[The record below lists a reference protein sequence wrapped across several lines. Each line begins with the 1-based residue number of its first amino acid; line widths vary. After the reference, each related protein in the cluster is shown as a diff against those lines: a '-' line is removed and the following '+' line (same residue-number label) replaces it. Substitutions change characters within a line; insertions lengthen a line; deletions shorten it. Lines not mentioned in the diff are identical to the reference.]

1 MTRTAAL
8 IATGDE
14 LLLGTT
20 VDTNSGWLAS
30 RLADLGWAPERAVV
44 LGDDEDALAALLRE
58 LCPRHPLVIV
68 TGGLG
73 PTLDD
78 VTRSAAA
85 RAAGVELELAPDVL
99 LGLREWFAG
108 AGRPFAAS
116 NERQAWFPRGAE
128 VLANAHGTAPG
139 FALGVGGARVF
150 ALPGPP
156 REMRPMFEAEVVPR
170 LGALGSASG
179 ATETRTFYLFGLS
192 ESAFADLSGPWMER
206 GANPLVGVTASRG
219 VLSVRLRARGATRA
233 EARGLADAL
242 AAAMR
247 ERFAEH
253 LFSESEPDPA
263 RALGHELLAR
273 GVAVATAESC
283 TGGLVA
289 EKLTRVPGIS
299 AVFSTGFVTYAD
311 AAKAALLGVAPELLA
326 RHGAVSREV
335 AEAMARGA
343 ARAAGARA
351 AIAVTGIA
359 GPGGGSAEKP
369 VGMVWIATILDGEV
383 ESAERRFAVR
393 GRELVRDL
401 AANTACDLLRRRI
414 ARLPRPDGEPQLREG
429 ERASDR
435 D

>member
-1 MTRTAAL
+1 MRRTVAL
-8 IATGDE
+8 VATGDE
-14 LLLGTT
+14 LVLGAT
-20 VDTNSGWLAS
+20 VDTNSGWLAA
-30 RLADLGWAPERAVV
+30 RLADLGWESERAVV
-44 LGDDEDALAALLRE
+44 LGDDEDALAALLAE
-58 LCPRHPLVIV
+58 LGGLHPLVIV

-85 RAAGVELELAPDVL
+85 RAAGVELELVPAVL
-99 LGLREWFAG
+99 AGLREWFAG

-128 VLANAHGTAPG
+128 VLPNAHGTAPG
-139 FALGVGGARVF
+139 FALPVGAARVF

-156 REMRPMFEAEVVPR
+156 REMRPMFEAEVLPR
-170 LGALGSASG
+170 LAALAPV
-179 ATETRTFYLFGLS
+179 ADACETRTLYLFGLS
-192 ESAFADLSGPWMER
+192 ESAFADLCGAWMAR

-219 VLSVRLRARGATRA
+219 VLSVRLRARGATR
-233 EARGLADAL
+233 EAACELADAR
-242 AAAMR
+242 AAELRA
-247 ERFAEH
+247 RFAEH
-253 LFSESEPDPA
+253 VFSESEPDPA
-263 RALGHELLAR
+263 RALGLELVAR
-273 GVAVATAESC
+273 GIEVTTAESC

-289 EKLTRVPGIS
+289 ERLTRLPGVS
-299 AVFSTGFVTYAD
+299 AVFRSGFVTYAD
-311 AAKAALLGVAPELLA
+311 EAKTALLGVAPELLA

-359 GPGGGSAEKP
+359 GPDGGSARKP
-369 VGMVWIATILDGEV
+369 VGLVWIATALDGEV
-383 ESAERRFAVR
+383 ESAERRFVVR

-414 ARLPRPDGEPQLREG
+414 VRLPAADASAGRAPD
-429 ERASDR
+429 RAD
-435 D
+435 